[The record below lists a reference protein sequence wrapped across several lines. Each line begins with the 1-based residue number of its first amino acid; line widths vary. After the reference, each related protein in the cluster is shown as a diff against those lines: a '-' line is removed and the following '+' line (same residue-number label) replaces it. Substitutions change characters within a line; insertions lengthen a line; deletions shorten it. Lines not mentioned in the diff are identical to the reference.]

1 MKNLQLTTA
10 ALCVL
15 CGFAASGA
23 ANPEPPEFR
32 IDANPAGEVIKDVSK
47 SPSFPDLGLSG
58 DNQAPGIFND
68 AYLSYVR
75 DREKTARIYR
85 ESGVWLVRPCGMF
98 ETFKQIAKHPDEDYT
113 FKKDRF
119 GIERCEWL
127 HPKYNFSFYKEYGIK
142 AIVCLNIWTASDE
155 NVTALREFLTWIV
168 ENGWADTVAGFEMCN
183 EAFYGKD
190 PEGYAAYWKKLLPV
204 IRSIMPD
211 KSIGMPLAEYCEGD
225 PDIEAARARLLGEGK
240 LSDDYFKANNLNR
253 WSARAVVAMGE
264 ELTNVTH
271 IVYHVYGA
279 APAYGCSYNGFLRFR
294 RFAEMFPQVRDKRW
308 FITEWRP
315 WSDEDLQLQRIF
327 HNVIWAGMYV
337 QTSFCQKELDG
348 FTMHELNSLSGVFYS
363 SAHGKWNQ
371 YFDSWQNGR
380 DLKAIA
386 PKELRYEVS
395 GMGTLFSLYNQGI
408 ITHPLIIGWG
418 SRKHGTGKTGTFW
431 ESSLYNPYDA
441 KNPDCQWTAL
451 VNPSRTSMCLLI
463 ANGSNDKLEVPV
475 SCYGYRLLAKTHRF
489 VTCDEEFL
497 CAREVPGEEKPWRR
511 LNWEVPSNGDPRDRH
526 VVTIPPRSI
535 GTVMIGITRW
545 DEWWRVHIGRD
556 LMKAA
561 VREAGKS
568 APKDAE
574 PYAECCGVEK
584 GKPFMILPDGYPGHP
599 EIKENLPAR
608 KLCLEIGKDPQK
620 LDPAALEKARAEGYT
635 VCADE
640 QGNRAWLFKS
650 KDIPA
655 EQSAGLER
663 RLKEMAGF

>member
-1 MKNLQLTTA
+1 MKIHNLGNFLEKVRGGKLALGCCVTFADPAVTEVACAAGFDFVWIDGEHGHMDRNTA
-10 ALCVL
+10 MAHMLAVKGTGVASFYRVPACDHTAIKQIID
-15 CGFAASGA
+15 FA
-23 ANPEPPEFR
+23 
-32 IDANPAGEVIKDVSK
+32 PAGVIV
-47 SPSFPDLGLSG
+47 PMVM
-58 DNQAPGIFND
+58 D
-68 AYLSYVR
+68 AA
-75 DREKTARIYR
+75 DAATAVAACRYHTEGGNRGCGYR
-85 ESGVWLVRPCGMF
+85 R
-98 ETFKQIAKHPDEDYT
+98 
-113 FKKDRF
+113 
-119 GIERCEWL
+119 
-127 HPKYNFSFYKEYGIK
+127 
-142 AIVCLNIWTASDE
+142 
-155 NVTALREFLTWIV
+155 
-168 ENGWADTVAGFEMCN
+168 GWD
-183 EAFYGKD
+183 
-190 PEGYAAYWKKLLPV
+190 
-204 IRSIMPD
+204 
-211 KSIGMPLAEYCEGD
+211 
-225 PDIEAARARLLGEGK
+225 
-240 LSDDYFKANNLNR
+240 
-253 WSARAVVAMGE
+253 
-264 ELTNVTH
+264 
-271 IVYHVYGA
+271 YGA

-294 RFAEMFPQVRDKRW
+294 RFAEMFPQVKDKRW
-308 FITEWRP
+308 FVTEWRP

-363 SAHGKWNQ
+363 SAHGQWNQ

-608 KLCLEIGKDPQK
+608 KLCLEIGKDPKK